1 MRIDGDLV
9 EARFLARDNR
19 FRVTVEADE
28 GPVWAHLP
36 NSGRLDEL
44 LVPGHRVLLVRR
56 SAPNRKTRYDLS
68 LVQLAGQWISVD
80 SRLPNDLVVEA
91 LLAGRLAPFVG
102 YPDVSREVVFGRS
115 RLDFLLEAPG
125 KSPCLI
131 EVKSVTLVVDGLAC
145 FPDAVTLRG
154 RRHLR
159 ELEAAIERGY
169 RSAAIF
175 VVQRGDAIGLRPH
188 DESDPNF
195 GRVLREVAS
204 RGVEV
209 YAYACS
215 VEPGRVEIT
224 HSLPLHAILS

>member
-1 MRIDGDLV
+1 VRIDGDLV

-68 LVQLAGQWISVD
+68 LVQLAGQWVSVNA
-80 SRLPNDLVVEA
+80 RLPNDLVVEA
-91 LLAGRLAPFVG
+91 LFAGRLAPFVG
-102 YPDVSREVVFGRS
+102 YPDVNREVAFGRS
-115 RLDFLLEAPG
+115 RLDLLLEAPG
-125 KSPCLI
+125 RPPCLI

-169 RSAAIF
+169 RAAAIF

-188 DESDPNF
+188 DESDPDF
-195 GRVLREVAS
+195 GRVLREVVS

-224 HSLPLHAILS
+224 HSLPLHAILC